1 VQEKIVGNLTE
12 KMILGKSYKISEND
26 QKAKKYLQKI
36 IQNRNSIIHYTENR
50 SNKIWKEFK

>member
-1 VQEKIVGNLTE
+1 
-12 KMILGKSYKISEND
+12 MILGKSYKISEND

-50 SNKIWKEFK
+50 SNKISKEFK